1 VSHRDTLQTN
11 AAPHAEDLRY
21 WSISSVRELAR
32 KVISVYRKVRP
43 FASTMAPEKVKEMLL
58 PEVNEK
64 ELSPVSVVEKVCRIF
79 VRDMQ
84 KSE

>member
-1 VSHRDTLQTN
+1 
-11 AAPHAEDLRY
+11 
-21 WSISSVRELAR
+21 
-32 KVISVYRKVRP
+32 
-43 FASTMAPEKVKEMLL
+43 MAPEKVKEMLL